1 MADVAAE
8 KVLREKIMA
17 LTNAQGRRRALKT
30 RIARCVAAVNPSV
43 GGHQIGA
50 VVAPIGGPTW
60 NGGGVM
66 NVRVLTGVVLGVAL
80 ASPAVPESPKKG
92 GS

>member
-1 MADVAAE
+1 
-8 KVLREKIMA
+8 
-17 LTNAQGRRRALKT
+17 
-30 RIARCVAAVNPSV
+30 
-43 GGHQIGA
+43 
-50 VVAPIGGPTW
+50 
-60 NGGGVM
+60 M